1 MSSFSEVP
9 IAEPLEDQQFIPTS
23 RSYPTWNPPG
33 SFRNLPGNDDRY
45 WKVTGALAFG
55 SFACALLL
63 FMGTSAGFTGAA
75 FLMVG
80 AIAIIGITRF
90 APRDGNCARPMLV
103 TLVLVLVLVCFV
115 TLIAAIIEAKRLH
128 IGVNDNVYKCHCDLK
143 FSDEQCS
150 DEADSKS
157 HHVGYFNCF
166 KADGTMCLLCT
177 DSGTT
182 RVGVSCVFMWIGWL
196 QQAVVCGYTFFIL
209 CCYVAPDH
217 PYANTGGATVV
228 MGQAIVQ

>member
-45 WKVTGALAFG
+45 WKVTGALALG

-63 FMGTSAGFTGAA
+63 FMGTTAGQLLSIAGRVRLFRRVSGFTGAA

-143 FSDEQCS
+143 VL
-150 DEADSKS
+150 A
-157 HHVGYFNCF
+157 HY
-166 KADGTMCLLCT
+166 LLPAAY
-177 DSGTT
+177 
-182 RVGVSCVFMWIGWL
+182 CVL
-196 QQAVVCGYTFFIL
+196 VVHS
-209 CCYVAPDH
+209 AP
-217 PYANTGGATVV
+217 ARAF
-228 MGQAIVQ
+228 